1 MEQVIKDVTA
11 AIKDDMYITS
21 AAIPCEIVENDIDN
35 VLRDFKGIKEFID
48 CPFGSS
54 EEDNIKKLFAK
65 AMVMAQ
71 EQGILPTALSD
82 FPKDPVAIASLVDDS
97 LTRIKTAVMVEQ
109 AEVFYPENAVNAIID
124 RSVVRVNVVAD
135 AFIAKGVNMVAA
147 KAVSIMAWVFPPTQ
161 AIAPVIHIFAHFCTF
176 QIKNKIRE
184 GLRKVATTAK
194 NVVKKIGTF
203 AIKTVQK
210 IGRSIL
216 NFFGL

>member
-35 VLRDFKGIKEFID
+35 ILRDFKGIKEFID
-48 CPFGSS
+48 CPFGSP
-54 EEDNIKKLFAK
+54 EEDNMKKLFAK
-65 AMVMAQ
+65 AMVIAQ
-71 EQGILPTALSD
+71 EQGVLPAALSD
-82 FPKDPVAIASLVDDS
+82 LPKDPIAIASLVDDS
-97 LTRIKTAVMVEQ
+97 LTRIKTAVMVE
-109 AEVFYPENAVNAIID
+109 AGNLYPENAVNAIVD
-124 RSVVRVNVVAD
+124 RSMVRVNVVAD

-147 KAVSIMAWVFPPTQ
+147 KVISIIAWVFPPAQ
-161 AIAPVIHIFAHFCTF
+161 AIAPVIHFFAHFCTF
-176 QIKNKIRE
+176 QIRHKIRE
-184 GLRKVATTAK
+184 GIQKVATTAK
-194 NVVKKIGTF
+194 NIVKKIGTF

>member
-1 MEQVIKDVTA
+1 
-11 AIKDDMYITS
+11 
-21 AAIPCEIVENDIDN
+21 
-35 VLRDFKGIKEFID
+35 
-48 CPFGSS
+48 
-54 EEDNIKKLFAK
+54 
-65 AMVMAQ
+65 
-71 EQGILPTALSD
+71 
-82 FPKDPVAIASLVDDS
+82 
-97 LTRIKTAVMVEQ
+97 
-109 AEVFYPENAVNAIID
+109 
-124 RSVVRVNVVAD
+124 
-135 AFIAKGVNMVAA
+135 MVAA

-210 IGRSIL
+210 IGRGIL

>member
-35 VLRDFKGIKEFID
+35 ILRDFKGIKEFID
-48 CPFGSS
+48 CSFGSP
-54 EEDNIKKLFAK
+54 EEDNMKKLFAK

-71 EQGILPTALSD
+71 EQGVLPTVLSD
-82 FPKDPVAIASLVDDS
+82 FPKDPVAIASLVDES
-97 LTRIKTAVMVEQ
+97 LTRIKTAVMVE
-109 AEVFYPENAVNAIID
+109 AGDIFPENAVNAVID
-124 RSVVRVNVVAD
+124 RSIVRVNVVAD